1 MLRLKLPNTIISY
14 ISSANQMASATP
26 NIDEVVDNIADII
39 FKCNLSG
46 CYDLLTK
53 KYDENVR
60 RSMSMVDYE
69 RLLNH
74 LLPRLYG
81 GISDLKRKILE
92 LEYQIKVL
100 ETKSR
105 R

>member
-1 MLRLKLPNTIISY
+1 
-14 ISSANQMASATP
+14 MASATP

-39 FKCNLSG
+39 FKCNLGISYNPKTETPKI
-46 CYDLLTK
+46 CTARQTMSFDDYYRLKDDLL
-53 KYDENVR
+53 
-60 RSMSMVDYE
+60 
-69 RLLNH
+69 L
-74 LLPRLYG
+74 RLYG